1 MERIRWIEYD
11 ARPYGSK
18 VQATTTVTVATAEEL
33 KPRLD
38 KAMLDLRSA
47 IETEVT
53 RLRDAN
59 G

>member
-1 MERIRWIEYD
+1 MERIHWIEYD

-18 VQATTTVTVATAEEL
+18 VQATITVTIAAAEEL
-33 KPRLD
+33 KPQLGR
-38 KAMLDLRSA
+38 AMLDLRSA
-47 IETEVT
+47 IDAEVT